1 MNNELKILFAEKFPC
16 LFGYIRKRTRG
27 YYFSQFGED
36 EYLWSKI
43 AEEHQE
49 SVSYLDIGAAHPVIG
64 SNTFIFYLKG
74 GSGVT
79 VDANPLLINRQ
90 KKMRPRDTQ
99 VHACIGNIDSIVDFD
114 LHSNW
119 SFSSRSD
126 GKSPIRGTRRITVP
140 QIPINS
146 LLNNFVNSKVWF
158 LNLDVEGLEVEILES
173 ANFDISC
180 PAYCL
185 IEVTKL
191 SFTKV
196 EDIMRN
202 WGFVPLQT
210 LGMTRIFKKMPL
222 L

>member
-1 MNNELKILFAEKFPC
+1 MNNKLKILFAEEFPR
-16 LFGYIRKRTRG
+16 LFGHIRKRTRG

-36 EYLWSKI
+36 EYIWSKI
-43 AEEHQE
+43 AEENQE
-49 SVSYLDIGAAHPVIG
+49 GVSYLDIGAAHPVIG
-64 SNTFIFYLKG
+64 SNTFIFYLNG
-74 GSGVT
+74 VSGVT
-79 VDANPLLINRQ
+79 VDANPLLIKRQ
-90 KKMRPRDTQ
+90 REMRPRDTQ
-99 VHACIGNIDSIVDFD
+99 IHACVGNCDSIVDFD
-114 LHSNW
+114 LRSNW

-126 GKSPIRGTRRITVP
+126 GQSPIRGTRRIVVP

-146 LLNNFVNSKVWF
+146 LLSSFINSKVWF

-173 ANFDISC
+173 ANFGISC

-185 IEVTKL
+185 IEVTKH
-191 SFTKV
+191 SFTKI
-196 EDIMRN
+196 EAIMRN